1 MLQIEVPRYHP
12 CSFPFSWVSFC
23 ERLTF
28 EANFGPWQRKTP
40 TLKLQCHCKSSWARW
55 CIPLFFGI
63 RCSLEWHL
71 VSMILSVKICWFLAV
86 VHVLMLVWDQEFTFL
101 HWNRVSHTVK
111 LWCKNGTQPHKM
123 DVGDLPVGLFSC
135 RTGRPSR
142 AHWRFWQHEIPGGSC
157 EVAGSSKDC
166 GRTLATISKNY
177 CGKRRQVARLMM
189 VCFTPFCEVG
199 FWRKQNDPWRHA
211 NDDVLQTF
219 GNIISDV
226 ILQIYSRYKQQIMW
240 VYGCFLKWW

>member
-1 MLQIEVPRYHP
+1 
-12 CSFPFSWVSFC
+12 
-23 ERLTF
+23 
-28 EANFGPWQRKTP
+28 
-40 TLKLQCHCKSSWARW
+40 
-55 CIPLFFGI
+55 
-63 RCSLEWHL
+63 
-71 VSMILSVKICWFLAV
+71 MILSVKICWFYAV
-86 VHVLMLVWDQEFTFL
+86 VHFLMLVWHQEFTFP
-101 HWNRVSHTVK
+101 HWNRVSHAVK
-111 LWCKNGTQPHKM
+111 LWCKHGTQPHKM

-166 GRTLATISKNY
+166 GRTPATISKNY

-189 VCFTPFCEVG
+189 VCFTPFCVVG

-211 NDDVLQTF
+211 DDAVLQTF

-226 ILQIYSRYKQQIMW
+226 ILQIYSRYRQHIMW
-240 VYGCFLKWW
+240 VYGYFLKWW